1 MTVEGEK
8 RMNEA
13 ETEGRMVTKP
23 STKPYITIQDW
34 STAMDMDM
42 EIVAFWSTLFYS
54 MQSNPIP

>member
-42 EIVAFWSTLFYS
+42 EIVAIWSTLFYS
-54 MQSNPIP
+54 M

>member
-1 MTVEGEK
+1 
-8 RMNEA
+8 MNEA

-42 EIVAFWSTLFYS
+42 EIVAIWSTLFYS
-54 MQSNPIP
+54 M